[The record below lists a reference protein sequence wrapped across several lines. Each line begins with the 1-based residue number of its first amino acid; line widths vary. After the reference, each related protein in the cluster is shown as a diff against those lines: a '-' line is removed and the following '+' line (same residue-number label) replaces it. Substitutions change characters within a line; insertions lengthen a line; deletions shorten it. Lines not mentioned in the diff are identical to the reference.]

1 MDADGI
7 EIDDERERLQRLLDL
22 RLLDTPP
29 EPLFDA
35 LTRAAAEL
43 TGSPVALVTL
53 IDQQRQWFKSNYGL
67 PGVESTARSTAICD
81 YAIRGE
87 ELTEVHD
94 ARGDVRFSRFDIV
107 VGEPH
112 VRFYA
117 GAPLT
122 LSSGHRV
129 GTLCVLDAVPRALS
143 EQQRSALQQ
152 LAKAT
157 VAAIEL
163 REQLMKN

>member
-1 MDADGI
+1 MDAKGL
-7 EIDDERERLQRLLDL
+7 ETDDERERLQRLLDL

-87 ELTEVHD
+87 ELMRAATC
-94 ARGDVRFSRFDIV
+94 AS
-107 VGEPH
+107 
-112 VRFYA
+112 
-117 GAPLT
+117 
-122 LSSGHRV
+122 
-129 GTLCVLDAVPRALS
+129 RALTS
-143 EQQRSALQQ
+143 WWASRTCAFTP
-152 LAKAT
+152 A
-157 VAAIEL
+157 
-163 REQLMKN
+163 RP